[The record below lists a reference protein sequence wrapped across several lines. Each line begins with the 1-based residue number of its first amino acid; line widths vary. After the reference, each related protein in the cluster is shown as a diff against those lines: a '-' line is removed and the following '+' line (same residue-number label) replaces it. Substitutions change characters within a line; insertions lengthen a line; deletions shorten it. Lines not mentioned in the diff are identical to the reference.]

1 MITRWSEYA
10 SINENLQK
18 ARSILRRNGI
28 EETDE
33 TFQKLRKL
41 LSSNPG
47 YLGKF
52 TDWLII
58 DKVPYERLESLYN
71 TIKGARLSKAID
83 QFATPEE
90 VVDTLV
96 RVNADTAV
104 H

>member
-41 LSSNPG
+41 LSANPG

-71 TIKGARLSKAID
+71 TIKGARLSK
-83 QFATPEE
+83 
-90 VVDTLV
+90 
-96 RVNADTAV
+96 
-104 H
+104 